1 MTEPVKQLI
10 AVAAAILLSAV
21 GYYGNYLPLAKSQS
35 FIDTMRKANS
45 GQYRTVAEFEN
56 GFRAVLDAPSP
67 IGQEELVRN
76 LGSIVMSA
84 VGGSANNPKVIE
96 ELIKFISEY
105 YDPIIQSGRGMSSG
119 QNVFVMGSINQLAG
133 VRTKDPRYFEAAKR
147 YYLRGLESA
156 PIRPQYLYG
165 LFDVYRNGGDIE
177 NAKLIGE
184 RILSI
189 WPTDDRLQKI
199 LDDFLA
205 ASAQPTSTKKTGTR

>member
-1 MTEPVKQLI
+1 
-10 AVAAAILLSAV
+10 
-21 GYYGNYLPLAKSQS
+21 
-35 FIDTMRKANS
+35 
-45 GQYRTVAEFEN
+45 
-56 GFRAVLDAPSP
+56 
-67 IGQEELVRN
+67 
-76 LGSIVMSA
+76 MSA

-199 LDDFLA
+199 LDDILA